1 MTGPL
6 EGVRVMDVGT
16 AGVGPWAAT
25 LLGLLGADVLKIE
38 SPAGDRHLYQPPLQK
53 GLSTTYTSLN
63 LNKRAA
69 MMDLKDPEARPAV
82 ERMVRQADVIM
93 DNLRPGVVD
102 RMGVGFEAARRINP
116 QIVSASSPAWGEQ
129 GPLKDLPAFDPQV
142 QMFSGFASLNGARGG
157 KREMLRYPHL
167 DFNASCYFAS
177 TVLLAL
183 LARERTGQGQRVIS
197 NHFGSAV
204 TLQTSNLAEY
214 FTTGKVPEPMG
225 SGCTA
230 TVPHQYFWCRDDRY
244 LAVGV
249 ETEEQWRSLC
259 RAIRREDLLEDP
271 RFTNNRDRVKHR
283 EELIPQLEEVFAG
296 NPARWWALHLEEER
310 VPFAFLMDFDQLQYD
325 AQIQANGFI
334 TEINPAHQ
342 GRLYIGQVP
351 WLFSQ
356 TPAGVR
362 IGGAAQGEHTR
373 ELLEHGFG
381 DDVGFAK
388 AGANGKGE
396 TSAPPLSGYR
406 VIDATQG
413 YAGPFAGLLL
423 AEAGADVIKVEPPG
437 GDYARGFAPAGP
449 EGDSSLFMALNRNKR
464 SIALDLTKEDDRRQ
478 YRALVRTADI
488 LLEDW
493 GPGIAEERGL
503 GYADL
508 SAARPELLYCAL
520 SAYGEQGP
528 LKSWPG
534 SELVFQAWSEY
545 WKNLGSVGEAPQ
557 RVGADIVGLG
567 TGVMAFLGI
576 LAGLYR
582 RVRTGQGQRVSLS
595 MLSTMMFLRTAQWAA
610 VTSPDGWD
618 GDTYCDNQVNGPR
631 YGYMT
636 KDRSIF
642 FNLNNVT
649 EEQWGAILQ
658 DLGMVDEVAD
668 DPRFGNGG
676 IDAVGF
682 GKHAVDVWSIWEKY
696 FQRYPCHEV
705 LDILNRHGA
714 SATEMLYLDG
724 LLEHPQMQALNLVAQ
739 DPEGRQYL
747 RAPWVGPW
755 ESVAVRSTPSLD
767 QDREQVSQLLR
778 L

>member
-1 MTGPL
+1 
-6 EGVRVMDVGT
+6 MDVGT

-69 MMDLKDPEARPAV
+69 IVDLKDPEAWPAV

-102 RMGVGFEAARRINP
+102 RMGVGFEAAQRINP
-116 QIVSASSPAWGEQ
+116 RIISASSPAWGEQ
-129 GPLKDLPAFDPQV
+129 GPLRDLPALDPQV

-183 LARERTGQGQRVIS
+183 LARERTGQAQRVVS
-197 NHFGSAV
+197 NHMGNAV

-230 TVPHQYFWCRDDRY
+230 TVPHQYFRCRDDRY

-249 ETEEQWRSLC
+249 ETAEQWRSLC
-259 RAIRREDLLEDP
+259 RAIRREELAEDP
-271 RFTNNRDRVKHR
+271 SFASNRDRVKHR
-283 EELIPQLEEVFAG
+283 EELIPRLEEVFASH
-296 NPARWWALHLEEER
+296 PARWWALRLEEER
-310 VPFAFLMDFDQLQYD
+310 VPFAFLMDFDQLRYHS
-325 AQIQANGFI
+325 QIQANGFI
-334 TEINPAHQ
+334 TEINPAHP

-356 TPAGVR
+356 TPGGVR
-362 IGGAAQGEHTR
+362 IGGVAQGEHTR
-373 ELLEHGFG
+373 EILDNGFG
-381 DDVGFAK
+381 DGVGPTT
-388 AGANGKGE
+388 AGPNGKDDA
-396 TSAPPLSGYR
+396 SAPPLSGYR
-406 VIDATQG
+406 VVDATQG

-437 GDYARGFAPAGP
+437 GDYARNFAHSGP
-449 EGDSSLFMALNRNKR
+449 DGDSSLFMALNRNKR
-464 SIALDLTKEDDRRQ
+464 SIMLDLAKEDDRRQ
-478 YRALVRTADI
+478 YHALVRTADI
-488 LLEDW
+488 LIEDW

-503 GYADL
+503 DYADL
-508 SAARPELLYCAL
+508 SAAHPELLYCAL
-520 SAYGEQGP
+520 SAYGEKGP
-528 LKSWPG
+528 LRDWPG

-582 RVRTGQGQRVSLS
+582 RIRTGQGQRMSLS

-618 GDTYCDNQVNGPR
+618 GDTYCNNQVSGPR

-636 KDRSIF
+636 KDRPIF
-642 FNLNNVT
+642 FNLNNAT
-649 EEQWGAILQ
+649 EEQWSAILQ
-658 DLGMVDEVAD
+658 DFGMHGEVAD

-676 IDAVGF
+676 RDAVGL
-682 GKHAVDVWSIWEKY
+682 GKYSADAWSIWEKH
-696 FQRYPCHEV
+696 FQKYPCHEV

-724 LLEHPQMQALNLVAQ
+724 LLEHPQMQALNLVAR
-739 DPEGRQYL
+739 DAEGRQYL

-755 ESVAVRSTPSLD
+755 ESVAVRSAPSLD
-767 QDREQVSQLLR
+767 QDGEEVAQLLSV
-778 L
+778 